1 MFAPNRRH
9 TWQPE
14 ASCARDYQDLA
25 CSGGGSSDSLLEGTG
40 FEPSVPPKKR
50 RSSREAPRPTI
61 VVSRDDL
68 CLMTPSSLS
77 VRHLSS
83 ATAERPFTRAGP
95 MVRIRFP
102 PAGSLQTFGL
112 SLKARGSEPQH
123 ADPSQAI
130 GARKS
135 GDNQLHRFRV
145 LEVRIQSP
153 PADSPSLA
161 GFLLTVSKSRQLPRR
176 AQARP
181 GGTAGRDA
189 PGSST
194 SRQLPVMS
202 LSDPIP
208 VPQCRLG
215 GSRPWLHCC
224 AKRGRVSDVT
234 GSGFGP
240 AQAKPSTAR
249 CSCQVNGR
257 CECAS
262 SLS

>member
-112 SLKARGSEPQH
+112 SLRARGSEPQH

-145 LEVRIQSP
+145 LNVRIRSA
-153 PADSPSLA
+153 PAASLRTIGSAMPGRTFVRERYQLGTRTLSQGNAKMITVDDA
-161 GFLLTVSKSRQLPRR
+161 GGVLQNLT
-176 AQARP
+176 A
-181 GGTAGRDA
+181 A
-189 PGSST
+189 P
-194 SRQLPVMS
+194 
-202 LSDPIP
+202 DI
-208 VPQCRLG
+208 
-215 GSRPWLHCC
+215 
-224 AKRGRVSDVT
+224 
-234 GSGFGP
+234 
-240 AQAKPSTAR
+240 TAR
-249 CSCQVNGR
+249 YCLPPI
-257 CECAS
+257 A
-262 SLS
+262 